1 MSDNFSTLYIHREV
15 FGFVVHKLVSQGKGG
30 KEERKEDKREGRKGK
45 GTKGRRGK
53 KGKARVER
61 SGREKFCAVVIFP

>member
-30 KEERKEDKREGRKGK
+30 KEEGRKGK

>member
-1 MSDNFSTLYIHREV
+1 V
-15 FGFVVHKLVSQGKGG
+15 FGFVVHKLISQGKG
-30 KEERKEDKREGRKGK
+30 EEGKEDKREGRKGK